1 MTRAERFEDLVAWQ
15 KARGLAREIYAVT
28 RSRDFTHD
36 FALARQMQRAA
47 VSIMANL
54 AEGFDRHGAT
64 EFHRF
69 VTLSHGSCSELK
81 SHLYVAID
89 AGYIAQPEFDRLYAL
104 AAETDRILRA
114 LRASLAR
121 AR

>member
-1 MTRAERFEDLVAWQ
+1 MRAERFEDLQAWQ
-15 KARGLAREIYAVT
+15 RARELTRAIYTLT
-28 RSRDFTHD
+28 RTRDFDRD

-54 AEGFDRHGAT
+54 AEGFDRHGAA

-69 VTLSHGSCSELK
+69 VTLAHGSCSELK
-81 SHLYVAID
+81 SHLYVALD
-89 AGYIAQPEFDRLYAL
+89 LGYTTEAEHGRLLQL
-104 AAETDRILRA
+104 ANKVDKIVRA
-114 LRASLAR
+114 LRASLER

>member
-1 MTRAERFEDLVAWQ
+1 MRAERFEDLEAWQ
-15 KARGLAREIYAVT
+15 CARELTRSIYVLT
-28 RSRDFTHD
+28 RSRDFDRD

-69 VTLSHGSCSELK
+69 VTVAHGSCAELQ
-81 SHLYVAID
+81 SHLYVALD
-89 AGYIAQPEFDRLYAL
+89 VGYITDPEFERLTTL
-104 AAETDRILRA
+104 TRRVDKIVRA
-114 LRASLAR
+114 LRASLER